1 MQKSKLSFWIIGGLG
16 LIWNLAG
23 SLNFMM
29 QMKADNLASMP
40 EPFHTIVA
48 NRPGWATAAFGL
60 GVIGG
65 DIGCILLL
73 LKRKEAIYVFMASLA
88 GLAVHLLPYISG
100 ANLPANFGIGNAVL
114 VFVAPLLVA
123 IILLWYSRRELNLG
137 GKQ

>member
-40 EPFHTIVA
+40 EPFHTIIA
-48 NRPGWATAAFGL
+48 NRPGWATAAFGI

-65 DIGCILLL
+65 AIGCILLL

>member
-1 MQKSKLSFWIIGGLG
+1 MQKTGISFWIIGGLG

-65 DIGCILLL
+65 AIGCILLL

-123 IILLWYSRRELNLG
+123 IILLWHSRRELNLG